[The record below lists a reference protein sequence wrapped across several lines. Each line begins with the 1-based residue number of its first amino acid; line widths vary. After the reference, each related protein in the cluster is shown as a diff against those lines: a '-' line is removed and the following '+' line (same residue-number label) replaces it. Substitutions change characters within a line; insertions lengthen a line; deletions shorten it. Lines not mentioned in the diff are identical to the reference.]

1 MQKVIHAIKT
11 LDSLTVAF
19 LDEKKASEELKERAK
34 FLKDGFGEISI
45 EELILVLDEQDLIN
59 IISENIELAKKLV
72 TSLEEEQANG
82 DN

>member
-19 LDEKKASEELKERAK
+19 LTEEKVNEELKKRNDFFKNE
-34 FLKDGFGEISI
+34 FGEITT
-45 EELILVLDEQDLIN
+45 EQLILVLDEQDLIN
-59 IISENIELAKKLV
+59 IITENIELAKKLV
-72 TSLEEEQANG
+72 TSLEEVQDNG

>member
-19 LDEKKASEELKERAK
+19 LDEKKAGEELKKRAK

>member
-19 LDEKKASEELKERAK
+19 LDEKKASEELEERAK

>member
-19 LDEKKASEELKERAK
+19 LDENKASEELKKRAK